1 MERVKKLEINGRIV
15 HYGVGAVIKKD
26 GKYLLIDRAEEPY
39 GFACITGHLRR
50 GESPEDALAR
60 EVKEEVN
67 LEVLSYKLMFERMI
81 NNRECKS
88 GKALHYCYIFEACVK
103 SNGKIE
109 PNDEVKSADWYF
121 EKDIKNLKLEPLWK
135 FFFKK
140 IGVI

>member
-39 GFACITGHLRR
+39 GFACITGHIRKN
-50 GESPEDALAR
+50 ETPEEALAR
-60 EVKEEVN
+60 EVGEEVN
-67 LEVLSYKLMFERMI
+67 LEVLSHSLIIERMI
-81 NNRECKS
+81 TNRECRD
-88 GKALHYCYIFEACVK
+88 GKVLHHCYIFETSVRD
-103 SNGKIE
+103 NGKIKLNE
-109 PNDEVKSADWYF
+109 EVKSAGWYSK
-121 EKDIKNLKLEPLWK
+121 EEIKSLKLEPLWK